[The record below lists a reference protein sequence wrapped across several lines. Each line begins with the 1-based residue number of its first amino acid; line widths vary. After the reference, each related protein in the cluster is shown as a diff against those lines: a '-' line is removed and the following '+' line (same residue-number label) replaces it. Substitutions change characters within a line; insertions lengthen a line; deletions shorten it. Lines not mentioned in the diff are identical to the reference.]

1 MALLVFMTRLE
12 GFDIYL
18 KVAQW
23 YTVMAKSIGAVKA
36 GLYVPSLNKRLYI
49 RRVTGHYSARTQHS
63 EQSSLSSNFYVPK
76 HLPRS

>member
-36 GLYVPSLNKRLYI
+36 GLYVPSLNKRLFII
-49 RRVTGHYSARTQHS
+49 RATGRYSARTHHI
-63 EQSSLSSNFYVPK
+63 K
-76 HLPRS
+76 

>member
-1 MALLVFMTRLE
+1 MTRLE

-36 GLYVPSLNKRLYI
+36 GLYVSIIKQKIVYYKSNWSLLC
-49 RRVTGHYSARTQHS
+49 VRTHHI
-63 EQSSLSSNFYVPK
+63 K
-76 HLPRS
+76 

>member
-36 GLYVPSLNKRLYI
+36 GLYVPSLNKRLFI

>member
-36 GLYVPSLNKRLYI
+36 G
-49 RRVTGHYSARTQHS
+49 
-63 EQSSLSSNFYVPK
+63 
-76 HLPRS
+76 

>member
-18 KVAQW
+18 KVTQW

-49 RRVTGHYSARTQHS
+49 RRVTGHYSARTQHI